1 MAALSTSIP
10 SPIGGI
16 NAISPIDTMAPTD
29 AIVLENWFP
38 ETAKVTVRKGYAEH
52 ATGVGSGEVE
62 TVMVRHGSTEKLLA
76 ASATN
81 IYDASSAGTASSLV
95 GSKNSGRYQSV
106 NFGGYLVMAN
116 GADTPMHYNGSTL
129 ANVSYTHAS
138 LTVSTIKQV
147 QSFKG
152 RLYFAANNDA
162 KFYYL
167 PTGSVVG
174 GALSDFDLSQIAS
187 RGGVLTAIG
196 EWSREGGEGLAS
208 VIVFVMSTGEIIVYS
223 GDDPSDN
230 FVLVGSYFAGQPIGD
245 RPLVNIG
252 GDLIVIT
259 SQGFLPVSLLLR
271 GGAIEEIEKTT
282 IGKIRQ
288 AAVDSTTATGSVF
301 GWSAITDPSDN
312 KLVVN
317 FPVSASTT
325 FEQYVYNITSGAW
338 TKFTGIP
345 ARHWARFGGVLYF
358 GGTGGKVYKTTG
370 TTDAGAAI
378 SVKAKQAFTYFDDRT
393 SSKRITSIR
402 PVIQLDGSQA
412 FKIALD
418 TDYSN
423 QTLTAT
429 NHTITG
435 LADGSAWDD
444 PAWDDGIWAG
454 DATPNVLWLG
464 QTALGRNFSLRVE
477 ASVTGQNVSWLVT
490 DYLGEIGGPR

>member
-1 MAALSTSIP
+1 MVSLSTSIP
-10 SPIGGI
+10 APIGGI
-16 NAISPIDTMAPTD
+16 NAISPLDTMAVTD

-38 ETAKVTVRKGYAEH
+38 DTSKVTVRKGYVEH
-52 ATGVGSGEVE
+52 ASGVGSSQVE

-81 IYDASSAGTASSLV
+81 IYDATSAGTASSLV

-106 NFGGYLVMAN
+106 NFGGYLVMCN
-116 GADTPMHYNGSTL
+116 GADTPMTYDGSTL
-129 ANVSYTHAS
+129 ANASYTHAS
-138 LTVSTIKQV
+138 LTINTIKQV
-147 QSFKG
+147 QNFKG
-152 RLYFAANNDA
+152 RLYFAARASA
-162 KFYYL
+162 KFFYL
-167 PTGSVVG
+167 PVGSVVG
-174 GALSDFDLSQIAS
+174 GALSDFDLSQVAS

-230 FVLVGSYFAGQPIGD
+230 FALVGSYFAGQPIGD

-252 GDLIVIT
+252 GDLVIIT
-259 SQGFLPVSLLLR
+259 TQGFLPVSLLLR
-271 GGAIEEIEKTT
+271 GGAIEDVEKTA

-288 AAVDSTTATGSVF
+288 AAVDAATATDHVF

-317 FPVSASTT
+317 YPVAANTT

-345 ARHWARFGGVLYF
+345 ARHWARFDAVLYF
-358 GGTGGKVYKTTG
+358 GGAGGKVYKVSG
-370 TTDAGAAI
+370 TNDAGAAI
-378 SVKAKQAFTYFDDRT
+378 TVKAKQAFTYFGDRS
-393 SSKRITSIR
+393 SSKRVTSIR
-402 PVIQLDGSQA
+402 PVIQLDGTQA

-423 QTLTAT
+423 QTLTAA
-429 NHTITG
+429 NHTISGLSTG
-435 LADGSAWDD
+435 SVWDV
-444 PAWDDGIWAG
+444 PAWDAGDWGG

-464 QTALGRNFSLRVE
+464 QTALGRNFALRVE

-490 DYLGEIGGPR
+490 DYIGEKGGLR